1 MLAKTITS
9 LQHPIV
15 KHWYLLRTE
24 RPYRE
29 DAQRLLLVGEKMIR
43 ELSKE
48 IPILALATLHPE
60 DGIPAKEKYL
70 ITEPI
75 LAKITGLEHPDG
87 YAAEVLLPPPQNL
100 FSKKFLVVFDQIS
113 DPGNLGTLLRTALA
127 LNWEGAILTTP
138 GTVDLFNDKA
148 LRAGKGAP
156 FRLPYARLQI
166 EEISR
171 WIEEKQPLA
180 FTADTR
186 GDSLDQVAGRMT
198 AHDRPIV
205 LILSNEAQGPGLWT
219 KNITQKVTIPM
230 NPGVESLNVAA
241 SGAILLYAMRPKR

>member
-1 MLAKTITS
+1 MLTKTITS

-43 ELSKE
+43 EISKE
-48 IPILALATLHPE
+48 IPLLSLATLRPE
-60 DGIPAKEKYL
+60 SGIPAEEKYL
-70 ITEPI
+70 VSESI
-75 LAKITGLEHPDG
+75 LKKITGLEHPDG
-87 YAAEVLLPPPQNL
+87 FAAEVLLPPPQDL
-100 FSKKFLVVFDQIS
+100 FSKNFLVILDQIS

-127 LNWEGAILTTP
+127 LNWEGAILTVP

-156 FRLPYARLQI
+156 FRLPYARLST

-171 WIEEKQPLA
+171 WIIDKNALAYTADIHGEPLDTAAAASSPSRPLA
-180 FTADTR
+180 
-186 GDSLDQVAGRMT
+186 
-198 AHDRPIV
+198 

-219 KNITQKVTIPM
+219 ETITQKVTIPM
-230 NPGVESLNVAA
+230 APHVESLNVAA
-241 SGAILLYAMRPKR
+241 SGAILLYAMRPR